1 MKCLSKKKKKKL
13 GWKSSFKTYYCRKS
27 NNKMKSVLPYNSE
40 LILFKS
46 KILQIDTVAIKIMNN
61 QWKVKTNNISWQQ
74 KIEFKHDS
82 QVWKF
87 RKVLKLLF
95 WRFEEVLTSYGVK
108 RRPKVP
114 KQHRANGVGGT
125 RVGADRGSWTAGKR
139 GRGSAFQILCI
150 CFPCKTGKHKIFT
163 CE

>member
-61 QWKVKTNNISWQQ
+61 Q
-74 KIEFKHDS
+74 
-82 QVWKF
+82 
-87 RKVLKLLF
+87 
-95 WRFEEVLTSYGVK
+95 
-108 RRPKVP
+108 
-114 KQHRANGVGGT
+114 
-125 RVGADRGSWTAGKR
+125 
-139 GRGSAFQILCI
+139 
-150 CFPCKTGKHKIFT
+150 
-163 CE
+163 